1 MKSEVEKHF
10 YAKSHSTCH
19 FLNKINAGKR
29 ALFFWL
35 LLRGVVR
42 TDCNNNDK
50 EEKYWCASQA
60 T

>member
-10 YAKSHSTCH
+10 YAKSHSTCN